1 MWVKKRKALSLLM
14 EEKCLMEQEMGA
26 IYREVQ
32 EMGVLKKV
40 EKIFKLLRMMKESLI
55 IIPRSGII
63 NIKIFWHVPK
73 KTF

>member
-1 MWVKKRKALSLLM
+1 
-14 EEKCLMEQEMGA
+14 MGA